1 MEYPRAK
8 FHEVNNA
15 LWSMHLR
22 GKKKKK
28 EKHSKNWLFQFS
40 NRGI

>member
-28 EKHSKNWLFQFS
+28 RKTQQKLVISV
-40 NRGI
+40 